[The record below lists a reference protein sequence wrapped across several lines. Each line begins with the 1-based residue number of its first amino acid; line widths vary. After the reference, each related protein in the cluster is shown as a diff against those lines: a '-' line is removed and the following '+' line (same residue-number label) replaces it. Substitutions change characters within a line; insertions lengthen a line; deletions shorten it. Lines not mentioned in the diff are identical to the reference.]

1 MRNRCIKV
9 LLLLSIGIM
18 ATPFLRFNNI
28 NIAEVT
34 HIRKT
39 AYQPYLEVKGVI
51 ESAKSNAVKLSYP
64 IYVKKSYVCEDSYVN
79 KGQLLF
85 ELDSEKMEDAV
96 KNIGFTE
103 YEKYNIPFNEDM
115 ISDISREIYAT
126 DSGYIRD
133 LSAVDGALVLSGENM
148 CVIESDS
155 SNILKLSLSQE
166 DYSRVS
172 IGDTVQFSPDIAPK
186 RKYTATVNSKTAHI
200 RKETSLTGKKTVVE
214 IYADIY
220 DADDFILSGLEIT
233 GTLVK
238 PQKEISV
245 LPYEY
250 VNQDDKG
257 EFVTVFTDGEFIKNY
272 VNTGTETNSTVEILD
287 SFAPDTLFVKNNHN
301 SKGISLLK
309 YED

>member
-1 MRNRCIKV
+1 MRNRCVKV
-9 LLLLSIGIM
+9 LFLLIIGLM
-18 ATPFLRFNNI
+18 ATPFLYFNDI
-28 NIAEVT
+28 NYTEVT

-39 AYQPYLEVKGVI
+39 AYQPTLEVKGVI

-64 IYVKKSYVCEDSYVN
+64 VYIKKSYVCEDSYVN

-85 ELDSEKMEDAV
+85 ELDIEKMGEYVND
-96 KNIGFTE
+96 ISFTE
-103 YEKYNIPFNEDM
+103 YEKYNIPLKEDM
-115 ISDISREIYAT
+115 IFDISREIYAT

-155 SNILKLSLSQE
+155 SNILKLTLSQE

-172 IGDTVQFSPDIAPK
+172 VGDTIKFSPDISPN
-186 RKYTATVNSKTAHI
+186 RKYTAAVNSKTAHI
-200 RKETSLTGKKTVVE
+200 KKETSITGKKTVVE

-220 DADDFILSGLEIT
+220 DTDDFILSGLEIT

-238 PQKEISV
+238 PQKQISV

-250 VNQDDKG
+250 VNQDDNG
-257 EFVTVFTDGEFIKNY
+257 EFVTVFANGKYLKEY
-272 VNTGTETNSTVEILD
+272 VNTGTETHSTIEILD
-287 SFAPDTLFVKNNHN
+287 SFAPDTLFVKNNYKD
-301 SKGISLLK
+301 KGISLLK

>member
-9 LLLLSIGIM
+9 MFLLIVGLM
-18 ATPFLRFNNI
+18 ATPFLCFNSI

-39 AYQPYLEVKGVI
+39 AFQPSLEVKGVI

-64 IYVKKSYVCEDSYVN
+64 VYIKKSYVCEDSYVN

-85 ELDSEKMEDAV
+85 ELDIEKMEDAV
-96 KNIGFTE
+96 KNISFTE
-103 YEKYNIPFNEDM
+103 YEKYNIPLKDDM

-133 LSAVDGALVLSGENM
+133 LSALEGAFVLSEENM

-155 SNILKLSLSQE
+155 NNILKLTLSQE

-172 IGDTVQFSPDIAPK
+172 VGDTIQFSPDISPK

-200 RKETSLTGKKTVVE
+200 KKETSLTGKKTVVE
-214 IYADIY
+214 IYADIC

-250 VNQDDKG
+250 INQDDNG
-257 EFVTVFTDGEFIKNY
+257 EFVTVFVNGKFFKKY
-272 VNTGTETNSTVEILD
+272 VNTGTETNSTIEILD
-287 SFAPDTLFVKNNHN
+287 SFAPDTLFVKNNYKD
-301 SKGISLLK
+301 KGISLLK